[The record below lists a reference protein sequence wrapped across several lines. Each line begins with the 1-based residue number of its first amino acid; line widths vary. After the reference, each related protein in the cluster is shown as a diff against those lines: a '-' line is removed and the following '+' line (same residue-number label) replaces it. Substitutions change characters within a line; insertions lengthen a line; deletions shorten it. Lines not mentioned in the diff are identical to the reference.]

1 MQRIETE
8 IAGRKFV
15 LETGKVAKQ
24 AHGAVWASYG
34 DTVVLVTVV
43 AADEPKDMDFV
54 PLTVE
59 YQEMYYAA
67 GRIPGSYFRR
77 EMGRGSEKEIIT
89 ARLIDRPIRP
99 LFPKNWRYET
109 QIMATV
115 LSLDPEINPDVVAI
129 TAASAALELS
139 PLPFQGPVA
148 AVRVGMINND
158 FVLNPSTSQQ
168 KESKLNLV
176 VVGNEE
182 AIVMVEG
189 LAQEVPE
196 ETVKEALFF
205 AHEGLKPLLGLQ
217 KDFRSQAG
225 RPKMD
230 FPAPQIDQN
239 LKDKVRRLALSPLEE
254 VIRTAPKVE
263 RGQKRKKAWSD
274 LLAALGEEAQG
285 REAEVREY
293 FEELEKELMRRM
305 LLEEG
310 RRVDGRRPD
319 QVRPIWAEVS
329 VLPRT
334 HGSAIFTRGETQVLT
349 VATLGS
355 PEEEQ
360 RIDMPGQE
368 VFKHFILHYNFPPY
382 CVGEVRPL
390 RGPSRREIGHGM
402 LAERA
407 LVPVMPK
414 EHEFPYTVRVVS
426 DVLESNG
433 SSSMATVCGATLSLM
448 DAGVPIKDMVA
459 GIAMGL
465 IKQEDK
471 VVILTDILGDEDRMG
486 DMDFKVAGTEK
497 GVTALQMDIKITGI
511 TREIMGQ
518 ALARAREAR
527 LHVLECM
534 RRVLDKPRERLSSYA
549 PKVLTLHISPEKV
562 RDLIG
567 PGGKTIKGIIAACGD
582 VKIDIEDQRGE
593 VRIYSSSSEAA
604 EKAAKMVKEV
614 TQEAEVGKLYL
625 GRVTRVADFGAFVE
639 IFPGTEGLI
648 HISQLDNRR
657 VRQVTDILKEGDE
670 VLVKVIDIDKMG
682 RIKLSR
688 KAALSEAAKE
698 LKPSAPEKK
707 TPSNQDQD

>member
-1 MQRIETE
+1 MYRVEKE
-8 IAGRKFV
+8 IAGRKFI

-24 AHGAVWASYG
+24 AHGAVWATYG
-34 DTVVLVTVV
+34 DTVVLATVV
-43 AADEPKDMDFV
+43 ASDEPKEMDFL
-54 PLTVE
+54 PLSVE

-77 EMGRGSEKEIIT
+77 EMGKGSEKEIIT

-115 LSLDPEINPDVVAI
+115 LSLDPEVDPDVVAI
-129 TAASAALELS
+129 TAASAALEIS
-139 PLPFQGPVA
+139 PIPFAGPVA
-148 AVRVGMINND
+148 AVRVGRVNEE
-158 FVLNPSTSQQ
+158 FVLNPSATILKDST
-168 KESKLNLV
+168 LNLV
-176 VVGNEE
+176 VVGSQE

-196 ETVKEALFF
+196 EIVSEALFF
-205 AHEGLKPLLGLQ
+205 AQENLGPLLSLQ
-217 KDFRSQAG
+217 QELKALAG
-225 RPKMD
+225 QPKRVFVEPPVD
-230 FPAPQIDQN
+230 EA
-239 LKDKVRRLALSPLEE
+239 LRAKVRELAQTGLE
-254 VIRTAPKVE
+254 KVLQTKE
-263 RGQKRKKAWSD
+263 KVARNRNRKEAFAA
-274 LLAALGEEAQG
+274 LLEALGEEAEG
-285 REAEVREY
+285 REGEVREY
-293 FEELEKELMRRM
+293 FEEFEKELLRKK
-305 LLEEG
+305 LLTEG
-310 RRVDGRRPD
+310 KRLDGRQPD
-319 QVRPIWAEVS
+319 EVRPIWAEVS

-360 RIDMPGQE
+360 RIDMPGEE

-407 LVPVMPK
+407 VTPVIPQ
-414 EHEFPYTVRVVS
+414 ESEFPYTIRVVS

-448 DAGVPIKDMVA
+448 DAGVPIRDMVA

-465 IKQEDK
+465 IKEAEQ

-486 DMDFKVAGTEK
+486 DMDFKVAGTSK
-497 GVTALQMDIKITGI
+497 GVTALQMDIKIPGI
-511 TREIMGQ
+511 TREIMSQ
-518 ALARAREAR
+518 ALEQARQAR
-527 LHVLECM
+527 LLVLEKM
-534 RRVLDKPRERLSSYA
+534 KAVLDKPRERLSVYA
-549 PKVLTLHISPEKV
+549 PKVLTVEISPEKV

-567 PGGKTIKGIIAACGD
+567 PGGKTIKGIISACGD
-582 VKIDIEDQRGE
+582 VKIDIDDKTGK
-593 VRIYSSSSEAA
+593 VRIYSSSAEAA
-604 EKAAKMVKEV
+604 EKAAKMVEEV

-657 VRQVTDILKEGDE
+657 VRNVTDILREGDE
-670 VLVKVIDIDKMG
+670 VLVKVIDIDKAG

-688 KAALSEAAKE
+688 KAALSESLRE
-698 LKPSAPEKK
+698 RPSKRAEEREEKK
-707 TPSNQDQD
+707 D

>member
-1 MQRIETE
+1 MHRVETE
-8 IAGRKFV
+8 IAGRKFS

-24 AHGAVWASYG
+24 AHGAVWATYG

-43 AADEPKDMDFV
+43 ASDEPKEMDFL
-54 PLTVE
+54 PLSVE

-77 EMGRGSEKEIIT
+77 EVGKGSEKEIIT

-99 LFPKNWRYET
+99 LFPKGWRYET
-109 QIMATV
+109 QVMATV
-115 LSLDPEINPDVVAI
+115 LSMDPEVDPDIVAI
-129 TAASAALELS
+129 TAASAALEVS
-139 PLPFQGPVA
+139 HIPFNGPVA
-148 AVRVGMINND
+148 AVRVGRINGE
-158 FVLNPSTSQQ
+158 FVLNPSASLL
-168 KESKLNLV
+168 KESELNLV
-176 VVGNEE
+176 IVGNEE

-189 LAQEVPE
+189 MAKEVPE
-196 ETVKEALFF
+196 EIVKEALFF
-205 AHEGLKPLLGLQ
+205 AHEHLKPLLELQ
-217 KDFRSQAG
+217 KELKASAG
-225 RPKMD
+225 RPKMSFEEPPVD
-230 FPAPQIDQN
+230 EA
-239 LKDKVRRLALSPLEE
+239 LKAKVRELSLTGLKE
-254 VIRTAPKVE
+254 VITTASKVE
-263 RGQKRKKAWSD
+263 RNKKRKEVFRA
-274 LLAALGEEAQG
+274 LLEALGEEALG
-285 REAEVREY
+285 REGEVREY
-293 FEELEKELMRRM
+293 FEEFEKELLRER
-305 LLEEG
+305 LFKEG
-310 RRVDGRRPD
+310 LRIDGRKPEEI
-319 QVRPIWAEVS
+319 RPIWAEVS

-360 RIDMPGQE
+360 RIDMPGEE

-407 LVPVMPK
+407 LSPVVPT
-414 EHEFPYTVRVVS
+414 EEEFPYTIRVVS

-465 IKQEDK
+465 IKEGDQ

-497 GVTALQMDIKITGI
+497 GVTALQMDIKISGI
-511 TREIMGQ
+511 TREIMAE
-518 ALARAREAR
+518 ALSRARAAR
-527 LHVLECM
+527 LEILSKMKE
-534 RRVLDKPRERLSSYA
+534 VLDKPREKLSAYA
-549 PKVLTLHISPEKV
+549 PKVLTIEISPEKV

-582 VKIDIEDQRGE
+582 VKIDIDDKTGL
-593 VRIYSSSSEAA
+593 VRIYSSSAEAA

-657 VRQVTDILKEGDE
+657 VKNVADILKEGDE

-688 KAALSEAAKE
+688 KAALSESIKETPLQEEPNAKD
-698 LKPSAPEKK
+698 KA
-707 TPSNQDQD
+707 

>member
-24 AHGAVWASYG
+24 AHGAVWVSYG

-129 TAASAALELS
+129 TAASAALEIS
-139 PLPFQGPVA
+139 PFPFQGPVA

-657 VRQVTDILKEGDE
+657 VRHVTDILKEGDE

>member
-1 MQRIETE
+1 MQRVERE
-8 IAGRKFV
+8 IAGRKFS

-43 AADEPKDMDFV
+43 AAEEPKEMDFL
-54 PLTVE
+54 PLSVE

-77 EMGRGSEKEIIT
+77 EVGKGSEKEIIT

-99 LFPKNWRYET
+99 LFPKGWRYET
-109 QIMATV
+109 QVMATV
-115 LSLDPEINPDVVAI
+115 LSMDPEVDPDIVAI
-129 TAASAALELS
+129 TAASAALEIS
-139 PLPFQGPVA
+139 PIPFNGPVA
-148 AVRVGMINND
+148 AVRVGRIND
-158 FVLNPSTSQQ
+158 QFVLNPSASQL
-168 KESKLNLV
+168 KESTLNLV
-176 VVGNEE
+176 VVGSEE

-189 LAQEVPE
+189 MAKEVPE
-196 ETVKEALFF
+196 ELVKEALFF
-205 AHEGLKPLLGLQ
+205 AHEHLKPLLEMQ
-217 KDFRSQAG
+217 KELRAAAG
-225 RPKMD
+225 KPKMAFEEPPVD
-230 FPAPQIDQN
+230 EA
-239 LKDKVRRLALSPLEE
+239 LKAKVRELARAGLEE
-254 VIRTAPKVE
+254 VITTPRKVE
-263 RGQKRKKAWSD
+263 RNQKRKEVFRA
-274 LLAALGEEAQG
+274 LLAELGEEALG
-285 REAEVREY
+285 REGEIKEY
-293 FEELEKELMRRM
+293 FEEYEKELLRTR
-305 LLEEG
+305 LLKEG
-310 RRVDGRRPD
+310 LRIDGRRPEEI
-319 QVRPIWAEVS
+319 RPIWAEVS

-360 RIDMPGQE
+360 RIDMPGEE

-407 LVPVMPK
+407 LSPVVPQ
-414 EHEFPYTVRVVS
+414 EEEFPYTIRVVS

-465 IKQEDK
+465 VKEGDQ

-511 TREIMGQ
+511 TREIMAQ
-518 ALARAREAR
+518 ALAQARAAR
-527 LHVLECM
+527 LEVLAKM
-534 RRVLDKPRERLSSYA
+534 RTVLDKPREKLSVYA
-549 PKVLTLHISPEKV
+549 PKVLTVEISPDKV

-567 PGGKTIKGIIAACGD
+567 PGGKTIKGIIAACGE
-582 VKIDIEDQRGE
+582 VKIDIDDKTGL
-593 VRIYSSSSEAA
+593 VRIYSSSAEAA
-604 EKAAKMVKEV
+604 EKAAQMVKEV

-648 HISQLDNRR
+648 HISQLDSRR
-657 VRQVTDILKEGDE
+657 VKNVADILKEGDE

-688 KAALSEAAKE
+688 KAALSESIKE
-698 LKPSAPEKK
+698 RPERETSEGDKA
-707 TPSNQDQD
+707 

>member
-1 MQRIETE
+1 MQRVETE

-43 AADEPKDMDFV
+43 AAEEPKEMDFL

-99 LFPKNWRYET
+99 LFPKKWRYET
-109 QIMATV
+109 QVMATV
-115 LSLDPEINPDVVAI
+115 LSMDPEVNPDIVAI

-139 PLPFQGPVA
+139 HVPFQGPIA
-148 AVRVGMINND
+148 AVRVGRINGE
-158 FVLNPSTSQQ
+158 FVLNPSASQL
-168 KESKLNLV
+168 KESELNLV
-176 VVGNEE
+176 VVGSEE

-196 ETVKEALFF
+196 EVVKEALFF
-205 AHEGLKPLLGLQ
+205 AHEGLKPLLRVQ
-217 KDFRSQAG
+217 KELRDLAG

-230 FPAPQIDQN
+230 FPEPEVDEELRA
-239 LKDKVRRLALSPLEE
+239 KVRELALPHLEE
-254 VIRTAPKVE
+254 VLKTPVKVE
-263 RGQKRKKAWSD
+263 RGKKRRAAFEAVIK
-274 LLAALGEEAQG
+274 ALGADVEG
-285 REAEVREY
+285 REGEIKEY
-293 FEELEKELMRRM
+293 LEEFEKELMRKM
-305 LLEEG
+305 LLEKG
-310 RRVDGRRPD
+310 QRVDGRRPD
-319 QVRPIWAEVS
+319 EVRPIWAEVS

-360 RIDMPGQE
+360 RIDMPGEE

-407 LVPVMPK
+407 LTPVVPK
-414 EHEFPYTVRVVS
+414 EQEFPYTIRVVS

-465 IKQEDK
+465 IKEGDQ

-497 GVTALQMDIKITGI
+497 GVTALQMDIKIAGI
-511 TREIMGQ
+511 TREIMGE

-527 LHVLECM
+527 MHVLSKM
-534 RRVLDKPRERLSSYA
+534 REVLDKPREKLSAYA
-549 PKVLTLHISPEKV
+549 PKMLTVKISPEKV

-582 VKIDIEDQRGE
+582 VKIDIEDQSGQ
-593 VRIYSSSSEAA
+593 VRIYSTSAETA

-625 GRVTRVADFGAFVE
+625 GKVTRVADFGAFVE

-657 VRQVTDILKEGDE
+657 VRNVSDILKEGDE

-688 KAALSEAAKE
+688 KAALSEAIKE
-698 LKPSAPEKK
+698 VHKEDKQEDA
-707 TPSNQDQD
+707 

>member
-1 MQRIETE
+1 MYRVERE

-15 LETGKVAKQ
+15 LETGKVARQ
-24 AHGAVWASYG
+24 AHGAVWATYG
-34 DTVVLVTVV
+34 DTVVLATVV
-43 AADEPKDMDFV
+43 ASDEPKEMDFL

-77 EMGRGSEKEIIT
+77 EMGKGSEKEIIT

-115 LSLDPEINPDVVAI
+115 LSLDPEVDPDIVAI
-129 TAASAALELS
+129 TAASAALEIS
-139 PLPFQGPVA
+139 HIPFAGPVA
-148 AVRVGMINND
+148 AVRVGRLD
-158 FVLNPSTSQQ
+158 GEFVLNPSALML
-168 KESKLNLV
+168 KESELNIV
-176 VVGNEE
+176 VVGSEE

-189 LAQEVPE
+189 MAKEVSE
-196 ETVKEALFF
+196 EVLSQALFF
-205 AHEGLKPLLGLQ
+205 AHENLQPLLSLQ
-217 KDFRSQAG
+217 KELKEAAGKPKMVYVEPPVDEALKAKVRELAQAG
-225 RPKMD
+225 
-230 FPAPQIDQN
+230 
-239 LKDKVRRLALSPLEE
+239 LEE
-254 VIRTAPKVE
+254 VLRTKEKVARNKRRKE
-263 RGQKRKKAWSD
+263 VFQK
-274 LLAALGEEAQG
+274 LLEALGEEIAG

-293 FEELEKELMRRM
+293 FEEFEKELLRRK
-305 LLEEG
+305 LLAEG
-310 RRVDGRRPD
+310 QRIDGRRPD
-319 QVRPIWAEVS
+319 EVRPIWAEVS

-334 HGSAIFTRGETQVLT
+334 HGSAIFSRGETQVLT

-360 RIDMPGQE
+360 RIDMPGEE

-407 LVPVMPK
+407 VTPVVPS
-414 EHEFPYTVRVVS
+414 EEEFPYTIRVVS

-448 DAGVPIKDMVA
+448 DAGVPIRDMVA

-465 IKQEDK
+465 VKEGEQVI
-471 VVILTDILGDEDRMG
+471 ILTDILGDEDRMG
-486 DMDFKVAGTEK
+486 DMDFKVAGTAK

-511 TREIMGQ
+511 TQEIM
-518 ALARAREAR
+518 ARALEQARQAR
-527 LHVLECM
+527 LFVLEKM
-534 RRVLDKPRERLSSYA
+534 RAVLDKPREKLSVYA
-549 PKVLTLHISPEKV
+549 PKVLTVKISPEKV

-567 PGGKTIKGIIAACGD
+567 PGGKTIKGIIATCGD
-582 VKIDIEDQRGE
+582 VKIDIDDKTGT
-593 VRIYSSSSEAA
+593 VRIYSSSAEVA
-604 EKAAKMVKEV
+604 EKAAKMVEDV

-657 VRQVTDILKEGDE
+657 VRNVTDILREGDE
-670 VLVKVIDIDKMG
+670 VLVKVIDIDKAG

-688 KAALSEAAKE
+688 KAALSESLKE
-698 LKPSAPEKK
+698 TKPQKTDAPESEKK
-707 TPSNQDQD
+707 D

>member
-1 MQRIETE
+1 MHRVETE
-8 IAGRKFV
+8 ISGRKFV

-43 AADEPKDMDFV
+43 ASDEAKDMDFL
-54 PLTVE
+54 PLSVE

-77 EMGRGSEKEIIT
+77 EVGKGSEKEIIT

-99 LFPKNWRYET
+99 LFPKGWRYET
-109 QIMATV
+109 QVMATV
-115 LSLDPEINPDVVAI
+115 LSLDPEVDPDIVAI
-129 TAASAALELS
+129 TAASAALEIS
-139 PLPFQGPVA
+139 HIPFAGPIA
-148 AVRVGMINND
+148 AVRVGRVNGE
-158 FVLNPSTSQQ
+158 FVLNPTASQL
-168 KESKLNLV
+168 KESEMNLV
-176 VVGNEE
+176 IVGSDE

-189 LAQEVPE
+189 MAKEVPE
-196 ETVKEALFF
+196 EVVQEALFF
-205 AHEGLKPLLGLQ
+205 AHENLKPLLELQ
-217 KDFRSQAG
+217 RKLREAAG
-225 RPKMD
+225 RPKIA
-230 FPAPQIDQN
+230 FEEPQPDEA
-239 LKDKVRRLALSPLEE
+239 LKAKVRELSEE
-254 VIRTAPKVE
+254 GLKQVITTAKKVE
-263 RGQKRKKAWSD
+263 RNKKRKEVFKA

-293 FEELEKELMRRM
+293 FEEFEKELLRAM
-305 LLEEG
+305 LLKEG
-310 RRVDGRRPD
+310 RRIDGRKPD
-319 QVRPIWAEVS
+319 EIRPIWAEVS

-334 HGSAIFTRGETQVLT
+334 HGSVIFTRGETQVLT

-360 RIDMPGQE
+360 RIDMPGEE
-368 VFKHFILHYNFPPY
+368 VHKHFILHYNFPPY
-382 CVGEVRPL
+382 CVGEVKPL

-407 LVPVMPK
+407 LTPVIPP
-414 EHEFPYTVRVVS
+414 EEEFPYTIRVVS

-465 IKQEDK
+465 IKEDDH

-497 GVTALQMDIKITGI
+497 GVTALQMDIKISGI
-511 TREIMGQ
+511 TEEIMAR
-518 ALARAREAR
+518 ALAQAKEAR
-527 LHVLECM
+527 KFILGKM
-534 RRVLDKPRERLSSYA
+534 REVLDKPREKLSAYA
-549 PKVLTLHISPEKV
+549 PKVLTVTISPEKV

-582 VKIDIEDQRGE
+582 VKIDVDDKTGL
-593 VRIYSSSSEAA
+593 VRIYSSSAEAA
-604 EKAAKMVKEV
+604 EKAAKLVKEV

-625 GRVTRVADFGAFVE
+625 GRVTRIADFGAFVE
-639 IFPGTEGLI
+639 IFPGTEGLV

-657 VRQVTDILKEGDE
+657 VKNVTDILREGDE

-688 KAALSEAAKE
+688 KAALSESIKE
-698 LKPSAPEKK
+698 TNQRDTEEKEA
-707 TPSNQDQD
+707 

>member
-1 MQRIETE
+1 MHKVEKE
-8 IAGRKFV
+8 FAGRKFS

-24 AHGAVWASYG
+24 AHGAIWATYG

-43 AADEPKDMDFV
+43 ASEEAKDVDFL
-54 PLTVE
+54 PLSVE

-77 EMGRGSEKEIIT
+77 EVGKGSEKEIIT

-99 LFPKNWRYET
+99 LFPKGWCYET
-109 QIMATV
+109 QIIATV
-115 LSLDPEINPDVVAI
+115 LSLDPEVDPDVVAI
-129 TAASAALELS
+129 TAASAALEVS
-139 PLPFQGPVA
+139 HIPFEGPIA
-148 AVRVGMINND
+148 AVRVGRINGE
-158 FVLNPSTSQQ
+158 FVVNPPASLLKQSDM
-168 KESKLNLV
+168 NLV
-176 VVGNEE
+176 VVGSEE

-189 LAQEVPE
+189 MANEVPE
-196 ETVKEALFF
+196 EIVQEAIFF
-205 AHEGLKPLLGLQ
+205 AHEQIKPLLALQ
-217 KDFRSQAG
+217 KELKEKAG
-225 RPKMD
+225 KPKIA
-230 FPAPQIDQN
+230 FEEPAVDEE
-239 LKDKVRRLALSPLEE
+239 LKKKVRELAEEGLKE
-254 VIRTAPKVE
+254 VITTAQKVA
-263 RGQKRKKAWSD
+263 RNKRRKEVFKKV
-274 LLAALGEEAQG
+274 LEALGEEAVG

-293 FEELEKELMRRM
+293 FEEFEKELLRAMLIKENRRI
-305 LLEEG
+305 
-310 RRVDGRRPD
+310 DGRGPED
-319 QVRPIWAEVS
+319 IRPIWAEVS

-334 HGSAIFTRGETQVLT
+334 HGSVIFTRGETQVLT

-360 RIDMPGQE
+360 RIDMPGEE
-368 VFKHFILHYNFPPY
+368 VFKHFILHYNFPPF
-382 CVGEVRPL
+382 CVGEVKPL

-407 LVPVMPK
+407 LTPVVPS
-414 EHEFPYTVRVVS
+414 EDEFPYTIRVVS

-448 DAGVPIKDMVA
+448 DAGVPIKAMVA

-465 IKQEDK
+465 IKEDDQ

-511 TREIMGQ
+511 TQDIMSR
-518 ALARAREAR
+518 ALAQAKKARFFILEKMR
-527 LHVLECM
+527 EVLPE
-534 RRVLDKPRERLSSYA
+534 PREKLSAYA
-549 PKVLTLHISPEKV
+549 PKVLTVTINPEKV

-567 PGGKTIKGIIAACGD
+567 PGGKTIKGIISACGD
-582 VKIDIEDQRGE
+582 VKIDVDDKTGV

-625 GRVTRVADFGAFVE
+625 GKVTRVADFGAFVE
-639 IFPGTEGLI
+639 IFPGTEGLV

-657 VRQVTDILKEGDE
+657 VKNVTDILKEGDE

-688 KAALSEAAKE
+688 KAALSESIKE
-698 LKPSAPEKK
+698 VEATEENKE
-707 TPSNQDQD
+707 QE

>member
-1 MQRIETE
+1 MYRVETE

-43 AADEPKDMDFV
+43 ASEEIKEMDFL

-99 LFPKNWRYET
+99 LFPKGWRYET

-115 LSLDPEINPDVVAI
+115 LSMDPEVDPDIVAI
-129 TAASAALELS
+129 TATSAALEIS
-139 PLPFQGPVA
+139 HVPFQGPIA
-148 AVRVGMINND
+148 AVRVGRINGE
-158 FVLNPSTSQQ
+158 FVLNPSASQL
-168 KESKLNLV
+168 KESELNLV
-176 VVGNEE
+176 VVGSEE

-196 ETVKEALFF
+196 EIVKEALFF
-205 AHEGLKPLLGLQ
+205 AHEHLKPLLRLQ
-217 KDFRSQAG
+217 QELREKAG
-225 RPKMD
+225 KPKMD
-230 FPAPQIDQN
+230 FPEPAADEA
-239 LKDKVRRLALSPLEE
+239 LRAKVRELAEPYLREVLS
-254 VIRTAPKVE
+254 TAPKVE
-263 RGQKRKKAWSD
+263 RGQKRRAAYQAV
-274 LLAALGEEAQG
+274 LEALGAEVQG
-285 REAEVREY
+285 REGEVKEY
-293 FEELEKELMRRM
+293 FEEFEKELMRKM
-305 LLEEG
+305 LFAEG
-310 RRVDGRRPD
+310 RRVDGRKPEE
-319 QVRPIWAEVS
+319 VRPIWGEVS

-360 RIDMPGQE
+360 RIDMPGEE

-407 LVPVMPK
+407 LTPVVPK
-414 EHEFPYTVRVVS
+414 EDEFPYTIRVVS

-433 SSSMATVCGATLSLM
+433 SSSMATVCGATMSLM

-465 IKQEDK
+465 IKEGDQ
-471 VVILTDILGDEDRMG
+471 VVILTDIIGDEDRMG

-511 TREIMGQ
+511 TREIMAE
-518 ALARAREAR
+518 ALSRAREAR
-527 LHVLECM
+527 LHVLSKM
-534 RRVLDKPRERLSSYA
+534 REIIDKPREMLSVYA
-549 PKVLTLHISPEKV
+549 PKIVTVQISPEKV

-567 PGGKTIKGIIAACGD
+567 PGGKTIKGIIAACGE
-582 VKIDIEDQRGE
+582 VKIDIDDQTGL
-593 VRIYSSSSEAA
+593 VRIYSTSAELA

-657 VRQVTDILKEGDE
+657 VRNVSDILKEGDE

-688 KAALSEAAKE
+688 KAALSESIKE
-698 LKPSAPEKK
+698 IQETPPERPSDKEQKAC
-707 TPSNQDQD
+707 

>member
-1 MQRIETE
+1 MQRVETE
-8 IAGRKFV
+8 IAGRKFS

-24 AHGAVWASYG
+24 AHGAVWATYG

-43 AADEPKDMDFV
+43 AGDEPKEMDFL
-54 PLTVE
+54 PLSVE

-77 EMGRGSEKEIIT
+77 EVGKGSEKEIIT

-99 LFPKNWRYET
+99 LFPKGWRYET
-109 QIMATV
+109 QVMATV
-115 LSLDPEINPDVVAI
+115 LSMDPEVDPDIVAI
-129 TAASAALELS
+129 TAASAALEVS
-139 PLPFQGPVA
+139 HIPFAGPVA
-148 AVRVGMINND
+148 AVRVGRINGE
-158 FVLNPSTSQQ
+158 FVLNPSSSQL
-168 KESKLNLV
+168 KESELNLV
-176 VVGNEE
+176 VVGSEE

-189 LAQEVPE
+189 MAREVPE
-196 ETVKEALFF
+196 EIVKEALFF
-205 AHEGLKPLLGLQ
+205 AHEHLKPLLALQ
-217 KDFRSQAG
+217 RELREKAG
-225 RPKMD
+225 RPKMVFEEPPVD
-230 FPAPQIDQN
+230 EA
-239 LKDKVRRLALSPLEE
+239 LRARVRELSEAGLRE
-254 VIRTAPKVE
+254 VITTAAKVE
-263 RGQKRKKAWSD
+263 RNQKRKEVFRG
-274 LLAALGEEAQG
+274 LLEALGEEALG
-285 REAEVREY
+285 REGEIKEY
-293 FEELEKELMRRM
+293 FEEFEKELLRKR
-305 LLEEG
+305 LLEEK
-310 RRVDGRRPD
+310 RRIDGRGPKEI
-319 QVRPIWAEVS
+319 RPIWAEVS

-360 RIDMPGQE
+360 RIDMPGEE

-407 LVPVMPK
+407 LTPVVPS
-414 EHEFPYTVRVVS
+414 EEEFPYTIRVVS

-465 IKQEDK
+465 VKEGEE

-511 TREIMGQ
+511 TREIMAK
-518 ALARAREAR
+518 ALSQAREAR
-527 LHVLECM
+527 LEILSKM
-534 RRVLDKPRERLSSYA
+534 RAVLDKPREKLSVYA
-549 PKVLTLHISPEKV
+549 PKVLTVEISPDKV

-567 PGGKTIKGIIAACGD
+567 PGGKTIKGIIATCGD
-582 VKIDIEDQRGE
+582 VKIDIDDQSGL
-593 VRIYSSSSEAA
+593 VRIYSSSAEVA

-639 IFPGTEGLI
+639 IFPGTEGLV

-657 VRQVTDILKEGDE
+657 VKKVEDILREGDE

-688 KAALSEAAKE
+688 KAALSESLKETRKEEAPNAKD
-698 LKPSAPEKK
+698 KA
-707 TPSNQDQD
+707 

>member
-1 MQRIETE
+1 MQRVETE

-43 AADEPKDMDFV
+43 AAEDPKEMDFL

-109 QIMATV
+109 QVMATV
-115 LSLDPEINPDVVAI
+115 LSMDPEVNPDIVAI
-129 TAASAALELS
+129 TAASAALEIS
-139 PLPFQGPVA
+139 HVPFQGPIA
-148 AVRVGMINND
+148 AVRVGRID
-158 FVLNPSTSQQ
+158 GEFVLNPSASQLKQ
-168 KESKLNLV
+168 SELNLV
-176 VVGNEE
+176 VVGSEE

-196 ETVKEALFF
+196 EIVKEALFF
-205 AHEGLKPLLGLQ
+205 AHEGLKPLLALQ
-217 KDFRSQAG
+217 KELRKQAG
-225 RPKMD
+225 RPKID
-230 FPAPQIDQN
+230 FPEPQVDEE
-239 LKDKVRRLALSPLEE
+239 LRAKVREVGQPHLEE
-254 VIRTAPKVE
+254 VLRTAVKIE
-263 RGQKRKKAWSD
+263 RGRKRR
-274 LLAALGEEAQG
+274 AALEAVLNALGAEAEG
-285 REAEVREY
+285 REGEIKEY
-293 FEELEKELMRRM
+293 LEEFEKELMRKM
-305 LLEEG
+305 LLTEG
-310 RRVDGRRPD
+310 RRVDGRRLD
-319 QVRPIWAEVS
+319 EVRPIWAEVS

-360 RIDMPGQE
+360 RIDMPGEE

-407 LVPVMPK
+407 LTPVVPK
-414 EHEFPYTVRVVS
+414 EQDFPYTIRVVS

-465 IKQEDK
+465 IKEGDQ

-497 GVTALQMDIKITGI
+497 GVTALQMDIKIAGI
-511 TREIMGQ
+511 TREIMSE

-527 LHVLECM
+527 MHVLSKM
-534 RRVLDKPRERLSSYA
+534 REVLDKPREKLSAYA
-549 PKVLTLHISPEKV
+549 PKMLTVQISPEKV

-582 VKIDIEDQRGE
+582 VKIDIQDQSGQ
-593 VRIYSSSSEAA
+593 VRIYSTSAEAA

-614 TQEAEVGKLYL
+614 TQEAEIGKLYL
-625 GRVTRVADFGAFVE
+625 GKVTRVADFGAFVE

-657 VRQVTDILKEGDE
+657 VRHVSDILKEGDE

-698 LKPSAPEKK
+698 VKPSE
-707 TPSNQDQD
+707 

>member
-1 MQRIETE
+1 MHRVETE
-8 IAGRKFV
+8 IGGRKFV

-24 AHGAVWASYG
+24 AHGAVWAKYG

-43 AADEPKDMDFV
+43 SSDEPKEMDFL

-77 EMGRGSEKEIIT
+77 EMGKGSEKEIIT

-99 LFPKNWRYET
+99 LFPKSWRYET

-115 LSLDPEINPDVVAI
+115 LSMDPEVDPDIVAI
-129 TAASAALELS
+129 TAASAALEIS
-139 PLPFQGPVA
+139 HIPFAGPIA
-148 AVRVGMINND
+148 AVRVGRVKGE
-158 FVLNPSTSQQ
+158 FVLNPSAAVL
-168 KESKLNLV
+168 KESELNLV
-176 VVGNEE
+176 VVGSEE

-189 LAQEVPE
+189 MAREVPE
-196 ETVKEALFF
+196 EVVREALFF
-205 AHEGLKPLLGLQ
+205 AHEHLKPLLALQ
-217 KDFRSQAG
+217 RELREAAGQEKVPYQEPPIDEELRSRVRTLSEAS
-225 RPKMD
+225 
-230 FPAPQIDQN
+230 
-239 LKDKVRRLALSPLEE
+239 LKE
-254 VIRTAPKVE
+254 VITTAKKVE
-263 RGQKRKKAWSD
+263 RNQKRKQAFRA
-274 LLAALGEEAQG
+274 LLEALGEEYSG
-285 REAEVREY
+285 REGEIREY
-293 FEELEKELMRRM
+293 FEEFEKELLRQM
-305 LLEEG
+305 LLREG
-310 RRVDGRRPD
+310 RRVDGRRPEE
-319 QVRPIWAEVS
+319 VRPIWAEVS

-360 RIDMPGQE
+360 RIDMPGEE

-407 LVPVMPK
+407 LTPVVPA
-414 EHEFPYTVRVVS
+414 EEEFPYTIRVVS

-465 IKQEDK
+465 IKEGDQ

-486 DMDFKVAGTEK
+486 DMDFKVAGTER

-511 TREIMGQ
+511 TREIMAQ
-518 ALARAREAR
+518 ALEQARQAR
-527 LHVLECM
+527 LHVLAKM
-534 RRVLDKPRERLSSYA
+534 REVLDKPREKLSVYA
-549 PKVLTLHISPEKV
+549 PKMLTVQISPEKV

-582 VKIDIEDQRGE
+582 VKIDIDDRTGV
-593 VRIYSSSSEAA
+593 VRIYSSSAEVA
-604 EKAAKMVKEV
+604 EKAAKMVEEV

-657 VRQVTDILKEGDE
+657 VRNVTDILREGDE
-670 VLVKVIDIDKMG
+670 VLVKVIDIDKAG

-688 KAALSEAAKE
+688 KAALAESLKE
-698 LKPSAPEKK
+698 RPAGEKPSEEKAEGEG
-707 TPSNQDQD
+707 S